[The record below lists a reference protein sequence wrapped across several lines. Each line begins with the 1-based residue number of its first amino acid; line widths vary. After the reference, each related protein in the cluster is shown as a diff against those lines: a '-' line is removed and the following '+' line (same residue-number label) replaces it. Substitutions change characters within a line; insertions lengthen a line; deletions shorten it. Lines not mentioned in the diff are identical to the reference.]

1 MCLLNKNCPV
11 PFDQQP
17 LNEFYTLKDS
27 YFFSFFGFKLKSYI
41 YSLMNIIVTLL
52 VLFLPLIYFTDINSL
67 SRGLIVEVFLITFI
81 IILLLIRLYLGWSY
95 VADRLFSATIFYEES
110 GWYDGQMW
118 IKTPA
123 ILTKDRLIAVYYVFP
138 LLSRIKTTFIILAVI
153 IIAEFFLYRLLC

>member
-1 MCLLNKNCPV
+1 MCLINKNCPV

-41 YSLMNIIVTLL
+41 YSLISIICTL
-52 VLFLPLIYFTDINSL
+52 VILFLPLIYVTQINSL
-67 SRGLIVEVFLITFI
+67 FRTLITEVFLITFI

-95 VADRLFSATIFYEES
+95 VADRLFSATVFYEES

-123 ILTKDRLIAVYYVFP
+123 ILTKDRLMAVYYVFP
-138 LLSRIKTTFIILAVI
+138 LLSRIKFTFIILAILV
-153 IIAEFFLYRLLC
+153 IAEFCIYCLLC

>member
-1 MCLLNKNCPV
+1 MCLINKNCPV

-41 YSLMNIIVTLL
+41 YSLISIICTL
-52 VLFLPLIYFTDINSL
+52 VILFLPLIYVIQINSL
-67 SRGLIVEVFLITFI
+67 FRTLITEVFLITFI

-95 VADRLFSATIFYEES
+95 VADRLFSATVFYEES

-123 ILTKDRLIAVYYVFP
+123 ILIKDRLMAVYYVFP
-138 LLSRIKTTFIILAVI
+138 LLSRIKFTFIILVI
-153 IIAEFFLYRLLC
+153 LVIAEFCIYRLLC